1 MKKNLKVMTRRF
13 SYFRISIAI
22 ILSLLHV
29 QAMADSNLK
38 VPRFVTIKSG
48 KVNVR
53 VGPGTHF
60 PLKWIYTKT
69 ALPVEII
76 AEFDTWRKIRD
87 VDGSDGWVH
96 QNMLVG
102 KRNVLIKK
110 TCIMNDSPSSQGK
123 PVAQVNEN
131 ATLQLIASDDG
142 WCLLKSNRIKG
153 WAKKENCWGVY
164 KDEIIKG

>member
-1 MKKNLKVMTRRF
+1 MTHK
-13 SYFRISIAI
+13 YFCIRISILAI
-22 ILSLLHV
+22 IILNLFQDPAS
-29 QAMADSNLK
+29 ADTNLPI
-38 VPRFVTIKSG
+38 PRFVTIKSG

-60 PLKWIYTKT
+60 PLKWIYTKSS
-69 ALPVEII
+69 LPVEII

-87 VDGSDGWVH
+87 SDGSDGWVH

-102 KRNVLIKK
+102 KRNVLVKK
-110 TCIMNDSPSSQGK
+110 TCIINDKPSIQSK

-131 ATLQLIASDDG
+131 AILQLIASDEQ